1 VQINQKGKI
10 IVGFF
15 RIKTIGMILAI
26 MGLLVLLPSCERGE
40 SVGKIGVNI
49 DRAVKSI
56 PEDLDEVAKN
66 TAEQLDKISKK
77 ASETVEEVSGTVD
90 EASDSIRN
98 VVKND
103 E

>member
-1 VQINQKGKI
+1 M
-10 IVGFF
+10 VGIF

-26 MGLLVLLPSCERGE
+26 MGLLVLFPGCDRGE

-56 PEDLDEVAKN
+56 TEDLDEAARN
-66 TAEQLDKISKK
+66 AAEQLDKISKK
-77 ASETVEEVSGTVD
+77 ASETVD
-90 EASDSIRN
+90 EASDSIRD